1 MGKVQVYQEPN
12 RGEHLIGKTGILPVY
27 NMHIL
32 AALFLFLLHFAPAY
46 LT

>member
-27 NMHIL
+27 SVQIL
-32 AALFLFLLHFAPAY
+32 ATLFLFLLHFAPAS

>member
-27 NMHIL
+27 SVQIL
-32 AALFLFLLHFAPAY
+32 ATLLFLLHFAPAS